1 MDLAGF
7 VGSLTL
13 ADGALVVLFA
23 LAFIM
28 GYSQGVLQ
36 QLLELGAFLASFV
49 LAANLR
55 LPVGAWLSAYW
66 TNVPGEFSFMIAFLA
81 SFVIL
86 LGVATLAILVY
97 YKRTELSSRY
107 IVADEIAGGV
117 LATLIVMLIV
127 GTLVLATDGYY
138 GAVGR
143 NPGGADVGW
152 LRSLH
157 DVLDGAAL
165 VHFLR
170 DNLVPGL
177 LTVLGP
183 LLPDAVRA
191 LTP

>member
-1 MDLAGF
+1 VDLAGF

-28 GYSQGVLQ
+28 GYSQGMLQ
-36 QLLELGAFLASFV
+36 QLLELGAFIAAFV

-55 LPVGAWLSAYW
+55 TPVGAWLSAYW
-66 TNVPGEFSFMIAFLA
+66 TNVPGEFSFMIAFLT
-81 SFVIL
+81 SFIIL

-97 YKRTELSSRY
+97 YKRIELSSRY

-117 LATLIVMLIV
+117 LAMLVVMLIV
-127 GTLVLATDGYY
+127 GTVVLATDGYY
-138 GAVGR
+138 GGIGR
-143 NPGGADVGW
+143 HPGGADVGW

-157 DVLDGAAL
+157 DILDGAAL

-170 DNLVPGL
+170 GNLLPGL

-183 LLPDAVRA
+183 LLPEAVRSI
-191 LTP
+191 TP